1 MNSNN
6 KYRNK
11 YCGEITIEDAGKT
24 VRIGGWINSIR
35 NLGSLVFLTVRD
47 ESGVV
52 QVISEESDK
61 LSDLTRESTVTI
73 TGTVQKRS
81 GNVNPNMKTGEI
93 EIILDTIE
101 VLGKCENVLPFEINR
116 SKEANEETRLKYR
129 YLDLRN
135 KDVHDKIVFRSKVV
149 DFIRKT
155 MKEMD
160 FTEITTPIITGSSPE
175 GARDFVIPSRNYH
188 GKFYALPQA
197 PQIYKQ
203 LLMVSG
209 FNRYF
214 QIAPCFRDEDCRADR
229 TLEFYQLDLEMS
241 FATDEDVYEVGEKV
255 FYETFKNFTDK
266 YVSPAPF
273 RRISFKEAMLKYGCD
288 KPDLRNPL
296 IIEDASDIFENSE
309 FAGFKG
315 KIVRCIKCSN
325 VTKSNSWYK
334 HLEEFVKS
342 KGAGGLAYLKK
353 NDGEIKSAILKFLSE
368 EEINSL
374 DKRFELK
381 DGDVLFILAGDEHII
396 KIAGLLRNYLGEELE
411 ITNHNRFEFCIV
423 NDFPFFEYNEEDKKW
438 DFGHNPFSM
447 PQGGI
452 DALNNMNPGDIVA
465 YQYDF
470 VCNGNEMA
478 SGAVR
483 NHDINI
489 MKKAFSIAG
498 YSEDV
503 VKDKFRSLYTAF
515 TFGAPPH
522 AGMAPGIDRIVML
535 LTDEENLR
543 EVQVFPPNVQGMD
556 LLMGSPNTLTDKQL
570 KELGITITEE
580 K

>member
-47 ESGVV
+47 ESGIV
-52 QVISEESDK
+52 QVISEESEK

-135 KDVHDKIVFRSKVV
+135 KEVHDKIVFRSKVV

-229 TLEFYQLDLEMS
+229 TLEFYQLDFEMS

-296 IIEDASDIFENSE
+296 IIEDASDIFENSD

-342 KGAGGLAYLKK
+342 KGAGGLAYRKK
-353 NDGEIKSAILKFLSE
+353 NDGEINSAILKFLSE

-374 DKRFELK
+374 DERFELK

-411 ITNHNRFEFCIV
+411 LTDHNRFEFCIV

>member
-47 ESGVV
+47 ESGIV
-52 QVISEESDK
+52 QVISEESEK

-296 IIEDASDIFENSE
+296 IIEDASDIFENSD

-374 DKRFELK
+374 DERFELK

-411 ITNHNRFEFCIV
+411 LTDHNRFEFCIV